1 MRAAGRSPTSRPCTS
16 PSSPIRPCW
25 DSRAEVPDEDDDPE
39 PSADRPA
46 PLLELV
52 VVRRADPVAAA
63 ALVLA
68 GVAANVS
75 LVLSWAPGDGPT
87 GLTLVQRG
95 VEALSAGEAPSAAW
109 QPPVVVLSG
118 FLLVLL
124 GFLMLAPTRGHR
136 LVGVLALAVSLAAAA
151 AVILLIADLG
161 LTADQFG
168 PGMWCAVAIPVL
180 GVLGSVKAMLTAP
193 HVTLGPG

>member
-1 MRAAGRSPTSRPCTS
+1 M
-16 PSSPIRPCW
+16 
-25 DSRAEVPDEDDDPE
+25 
-39 PSADRPA
+39 
-46 PLLELV
+46 
-52 VVRRADPVAAA
+52 
-63 ALVLA
+63 
-68 GVAANVS
+68 
-75 LVLSWAPGDGPT
+75 
-87 GLTLVQRG
+87 
-95 VEALSAGEAPSAAW
+95 
-109 QPPVVVLSG
+109 VLSG

-136 LVGVLALAVSLAAAA
+136 LVGVLALVVSLAAAA